1 MLPGGR
7 EAAVRSVLERQV
19 SLEEGDRDNWL
30 VHTLHLPRLKHTY
43 LKKFFFSHIIYMY
56 LQ

>member
-43 LKKFFFSHIIYMY
+43 LKKLFFSHRI
-56 LQ
+56 